1 MILSQAKVNNL
12 LRIFENPK
20 NVEPYNISYQKKEV
34 ENASKFINDYHIYG
48 SPKTYQET
56 YPIINQTQKI
66 ENISRTQSIRS
77 QNTNQPTTQSVIL
90 SNDIQN
96 LQNND
101 DIEIHH
107 SITNLKNGQ
116 KEYNQKTASRIRE
129 QKNSYYP
136 RYSQYPKYNPATQS
150 ISAYEYQ
157 KNESI
162 LNSILNNSINHTNT
176 QYLSNEYGESDYN
189 KYNTYTNNTNNNN
202 YDYLSTN
209 NINSTRIRSMNY
221 IKPTSLKDIP
231 SNPDDVVITEIPQ
244 NLAISMNPLSS
255 SNLRY
260 TGSVV
265 PIQPIQTNIA
275 PTSQEILEKP
285 KMIEEINTDII
296 PNEPSNELNPTQTNE
311 EPVVLETLEPQNEP
325 EKEQVNETEPEVQ
338 KGGKY
343 KITEFGGPVKLPAGY
358 STDDEDEFNAIQ
370 ILNQDLTGWKL
381 QIDKDNIKVYS
392 KLYKIIN
399 DEGKEVDN
407 IMFFTDATIDHPASE
422 VIKQLNTYSLREKW
436 EKSLQKG
443 KLIKEE
449 DLPGNV
455 HVKEYYA
462 YIKMP
467 FIFSDR
473 DLILRKKSWNNYN
486 GEKDCCLNHLKSIE
500 HPDFPAKKKPVRAI
514 YENRGEYIKPI
525 NDNQCKLYLI
535 TKFDMKLS
543 APISMMEGKG
553 SEGQAKWVKEFIK
566 HCGN

>member
-136 RYSQYPKYNPATQS
+136 RYSQYPKYNPVTQS

-162 LNSILNNSINHTNT
+162 LNNILNNSINHTNT

-265 PIQPIQTNIA
+265 PIQPMQTNIA

-296 PNEPSNELNPTQTNE
+296 PNEPSNELNPTQTKK
-311 EPVVLETLEPQNEP
+311 VV
-325 EKEQVNETEPEVQ
+325 
-338 KGGKY
+338 
-343 KITEFGGPVKLPAGY
+343 
-358 STDDEDEFNAIQ
+358 
-370 ILNQDLTGWKL
+370 
-381 QIDKDNIKVYS
+381 NIK
-392 KLYKIIN
+392 
-399 DEGKEVDN
+399 
-407 IMFFTDATIDHPASE
+407 
-422 VIKQLNTYSLREKW
+422 
-436 EKSLQKG
+436 
-443 KLIKEE
+443 
-449 DLPGNV
+449 
-455 HVKEYYA
+455 
-462 YIKMP
+462 
-467 FIFSDR
+467 
-473 DLILRKKSWNNYN
+473 
-486 GEKDCCLNHLKSIE
+486 
-500 HPDFPAKKKPVRAI
+500 
-514 YENRGEYIKPI
+514 
-525 NDNQCKLYLI
+525 
-535 TKFDMKLS
+535 
-543 APISMMEGKG
+543 
-553 SEGQAKWVKEFIK
+553 
-566 HCGN
+566 

>member
-48 SPKTYQET
+48 TPKTYQET

-136 RYSQYPKYNPATQS
+136 RYSQYPKYNPVTQS

-162 LNSILNNSINHTNT
+162 LNNILNNSINHTNT

-265 PIQPIQTNIA
+265 PIQPMQTNIA

-343 KITEFGGPVKLPAGY
+343 QITEFGGPVKLPAGY

-370 ILNQDLTGWKL
+370 ILNQDLT
-381 QIDKDNIKVYS
+381 
-392 KLYKIIN
+392 
-399 DEGKEVDN
+399 
-407 IMFFTDATIDHPASE
+407 
-422 VIKQLNTYSLREKW
+422 
-436 EKSLQKG
+436 
-443 KLIKEE
+443 
-449 DLPGNV
+449 
-455 HVKEYYA
+455 
-462 YIKMP
+462 
-467 FIFSDR
+467 
-473 DLILRKKSWNNYN
+473 
-486 GEKDCCLNHLKSIE
+486 
-500 HPDFPAKKKPVRAI
+500 
-514 YENRGEYIKPI
+514 
-525 NDNQCKLYLI
+525 I
-535 TKFDMKLS
+535 T
-543 APISMMEGKG
+543 
-553 SEGQAKWVKEFIK
+553 
-566 HCGN
+566 N

>member
-34 ENASKFINDYHIYG
+34 ENASKFINDYHLYG

-56 YPIINQTQKI
+56 YPNINQNQKI

-90 SNDIQN
+90 SNNIQN

-209 NINSTRIRSMNY
+209 NIN
-221 IKPTSLKDIP
+221 
-231 SNPDDVVITEIPQ
+231 
-244 NLAISMNPLSS
+244 
-255 SNLRY
+255 
-260 TGSVV
+260 
-265 PIQPIQTNIA
+265 
-275 PTSQEILEKP
+275 
-285 KMIEEINTDII
+285 
-296 PNEPSNELNPTQTNE
+296 
-311 EPVVLETLEPQNEP
+311 
-325 EKEQVNETEPEVQ
+325 
-338 KGGKY
+338 
-343 KITEFGGPVKLPAGY
+343 
-358 STDDEDEFNAIQ
+358 
-370 ILNQDLTGWKL
+370 
-381 QIDKDNIKVYS
+381 
-392 KLYKIIN
+392 
-399 DEGKEVDN
+399 
-407 IMFFTDATIDHPASE
+407 
-422 VIKQLNTYSLREKW
+422 
-436 EKSLQKG
+436 
-443 KLIKEE
+443 
-449 DLPGNV
+449 
-455 HVKEYYA
+455 
-462 YIKMP
+462 
-467 FIFSDR
+467 
-473 DLILRKKSWNNYN
+473 
-486 GEKDCCLNHLKSIE
+486 
-500 HPDFPAKKKPVRAI
+500 
-514 YENRGEYIKPI
+514 
-525 NDNQCKLYLI
+525 
-535 TKFDMKLS
+535 
-543 APISMMEGKG
+543 
-553 SEGQAKWVKEFIK
+553 
-566 HCGN
+566 

>member
-20 NVEPYNISYQKKEV
+20 NVEPYNISYQKQEV
-34 ENASKFINDYHIYG
+34 ENASKFINDYHLYG
-48 SPKTYQET
+48 SPKTYTET
-56 YPIINQTQKI
+56 YPNINQTQKVQ
-66 ENISRTQSIRS
+66 NISRTQSIHS

-90 SNDIQN
+90 SNNIQN

-101 DIEIHH
+101 DIEIHQ

-116 KEYNQKTASRIRE
+116 KEYNQKTADKYRQ

-150 ISAYEYQ
+150 ISSYEYQ

-162 LNSILNNSINHTNT
+162 LNSILNNSTNLINT
-176 QYLSNEYGESDYN
+176 QYIPSEYDQTYYN
-189 KYNTYTNNTNNNN
+189 DNYNTYTNNNDYN
-202 YDYLSTN
+202 YLSTN

-221 IKPTSLKDIP
+221 IRPNSLKDIP
-231 SNPDDVVITEIPQ
+231 SNPDDVAITEIPP

-255 SNLRY
+255 SNIRFA
-260 TGSVV
+260 GSAV
-265 PIQPIQTNIA
+265 PIQPMQTNIIS
-275 PTSQEILEKP
+275 PSQEIIEKP
-285 KMIEEINTDII
+285 KIIEEINTDII
-296 PNEPSNELNPTQTNE
+296 PNEPSNEPNPTQTNE
-311 EPVVLETLEPQNEP
+311 EPVLLGTLEPQNEP
-325 EKEQVNETEPEVQ
+325 EKEQVNEPEPEAP
-338 KGGKY
+338 KTGKY
-343 KITEFGGPVKLPAGY
+343 QITEFGGPVTLPAGY

-370 ILNQDLTGWKL
+370 ILNQDKTGWKL

-407 IMFFTDATIDHPASE
+407 IMFFTEATINHPASE
-422 VIKQLNTYSLREKW
+422 VNKQLNTYSLRAKW

-455 HVKEYYA
+455 HVKDYYA

-473 DLILRKKSWNNYN
+473 DLVLRNKTFNDYQ
-486 GEKDCCLNHLKSIE
+486 GEKDCCLNHIKSIE
-500 HPDFPAKKKPVRAI
+500 HPDFPPKDKPVRAI
-514 YENRGEYIKPI
+514 YENRGEYVKPI
-525 NDNQCKLYLI
+525 NDNQCKYYNI

-543 APISMMEGKG
+543 APVSMMEGKG
-553 SEGQAKWVKEFIK
+553 SEGQAKWLKEFLK

>member
-20 NVEPYNISYQKKEV
+20 NVEPYNISYQKQEV
-34 ENASKFINDYHIYG
+34 ENASKFINDYHLYG
-48 SPKTYQET
+48 SPKTYTET
-56 YPIINQTQKI
+56 YPNINQTQKVQ
-66 ENISRTQSIRS
+66 NISRTQSIHS

-90 SNDIQN
+90 SNNIQN

-101 DIEIHH
+101 DIEIHQ

-116 KEYNQKTASRIRE
+116 KEYNQKTADKYRQ

-150 ISAYEYQ
+150 ISSYEYQ

-162 LNSILNNSINHTNT
+162 LNSILNNSTNFINT
-176 QYLSNEYGESDYN
+176 QYIPSEYDQTYYN
-189 KYNTYTNNTNNNN
+189 DNYNTYTNNNDYN
-202 YDYLSTN
+202 YLSTN

-221 IKPTSLKDIP
+221 IRPNSLKDIP
-231 SNPDDVVITEIPQ
+231 SNPDDVAITEIPP

-255 SNLRY
+255 SNIRFA
-260 TGSVV
+260 GSAV
-265 PIQPIQTNIA
+265 PIQPMQTNIIS
-275 PTSQEILEKP
+275 PSQEIIEKP
-285 KMIEEINTDII
+285 KIIEEINTDII
-296 PNEPSNELNPTQTNE
+296 PNEPSNEPNPTQTNE
-311 EPVVLETLEPQNEP
+311 EPVLLGTLEPQNEP
-325 EKEQVNETEPEVQ
+325 EKEQVNEPEPEAP
-338 KGGKY
+338 KTGKY
-343 KITEFGGPVKLPAGY
+343 QITEFGGPVTLPAGY

-370 ILNQDLTGWKL
+370 ILNQDKTGWKL

-407 IMFFTDATIDHPASE
+407 IMFFTEATINHPASE
-422 VIKQLNTYSLREKW
+422 VNKQLNTYSLRAKW

-455 HVKEYYA
+455 HVKDYYA

-473 DLILRKKSWNNYN
+473 DLVLRNKTFNDYQ
-486 GEKDCCLNHLKSIE
+486 GEKDCCLNHIKSIE
-500 HPDFPAKKKPVRAI
+500 HPDFPPKDKPVRAI
-514 YENRGEYIKPI
+514 YENRGEYVKPI
-525 NDNQCKLYLI
+525 NDNQCKYYNI

-543 APISMMEGKG
+543 APVSMMEGKG
-553 SEGQAKWVKEFIK
+553 SEGQAKWLKEFLK